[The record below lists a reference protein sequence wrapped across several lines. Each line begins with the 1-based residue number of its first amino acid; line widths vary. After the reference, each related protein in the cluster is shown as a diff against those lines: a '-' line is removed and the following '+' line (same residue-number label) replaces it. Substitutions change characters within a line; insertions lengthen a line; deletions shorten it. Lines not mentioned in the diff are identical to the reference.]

1 MHHSRLP
8 SLANAAITR
17 RRFNTTAA
25 AGLLLICR
33 KSAAA
38 DFSFRQYHNQPVESP
53 LHKRLTEMWAAVN
66 RETGGRVQTTIVP
79 ENNHQKDGD
88 PNPLDMLIHGELE
101 FYTLAGNGLSSVVL
115 PPMLRQRP
123 MLFAIRRKRFAPS
136 TVIWELIYAKN

>member
-88 PNPLDMLIHGELE
+88 PNPLDMLIHGELS
-101 FYTLAGNGLSSVVL
+101 FTRWRGTVSPPWFL